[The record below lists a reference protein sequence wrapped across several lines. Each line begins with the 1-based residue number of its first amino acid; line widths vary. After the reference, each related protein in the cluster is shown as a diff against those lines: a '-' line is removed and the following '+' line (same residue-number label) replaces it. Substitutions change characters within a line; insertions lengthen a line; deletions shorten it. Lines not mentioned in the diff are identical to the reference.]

1 MTGEGKALGC
11 TRTNCGETDQSLK
24 QPKKS
29 VLLGREQIEELSTKR
44 GTMLVKRENSIFR
57 SDFLFR
63 NEGEIKASQKKGNE
77 NPLPPVPHS
86 T

>member
-1 MTGEGKALGC
+1 MTGEGKALGY

-44 GTMLVKRENSIFR
+44 GTMLVKW
-57 SDFLFR
+57 
-63 NEGEIKASQKKGNE
+63 
-77 NPLPPVPHS
+77 
-86 T
+86 